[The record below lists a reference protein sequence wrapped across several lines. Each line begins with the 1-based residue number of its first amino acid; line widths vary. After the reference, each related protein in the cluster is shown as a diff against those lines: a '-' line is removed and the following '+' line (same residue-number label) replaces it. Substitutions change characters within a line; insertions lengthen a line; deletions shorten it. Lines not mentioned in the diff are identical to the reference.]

1 MMDELVFECTIDI
14 LGNPIRI
21 KIYREGGSGY
31 YSFTQSHYLQDETD
45 LEGVYKPNHGA
56 VDTTLEGL
64 ISKINRFKNRY
75 SKITQI
81 GPNPLF

>member
-45 LEGVYKPNHGA
+45 LIGVYTPGHGA
-56 VDTTLEGL
+56 KDTTLEGL
-64 ISKINRFKNRY
+64 IGSINLFKNRY
-75 SKITQI
+75 SKITKI
-81 GPNPLF
+81 EPNPLF